1 MAGKGV
7 GRREDFLKD
16 LRDGMVDKEL
26 MKKYRLTPRGLGT
39 LFRNLVN
46 AEVISFREL
55 IKIASGQLNLPE
67 MVAELRILSRK
78 QVEFLLPVS
87 DLEEPE
93 NVGLVYDISEDGV
106 GTRGLKAYMHK
117 IMTLV
122 IPADD
127 YFHVEPIIFKGVC
140 RWIDEKEDRWESAA
154 GFRVDELLRGSLTGL
169 QDIIRAVRPGI
180 NEE

>member
-1 MAGKGV
+1 MSGKGV

-16 LRDGMVDKEL
+16 LHDGMVDREL
-26 MKKYRLTPRGLGT
+26 MKKYKLTPRGLGT

-55 IKIASGQLNLPE
+55 IKMASGQLNLPE
-67 MVAELRILSRK
+67 MIAELRIRSRK

-93 NVGLVYDISEDGV
+93 NVGLVYDISDDGV
-106 GTRGLKAYMHK
+106 GTRGLKASVHE

-127 YFHVEPIIFKGVC
+127 YFHVEPVIFKGVC
-140 RWIDEKEDRWESAA
+140 RWVEEKEDRWESAA
-154 GFRVDELLRGSLTGL
+154 GFRVEELLRGSLTGL
-169 QDIIRAVRPGI
+169 QDIIRVLRPGT
-180 NEE
+180 NGM